1 MQIPK
6 GMVVE
11 RIRTSGDVAMA
22 DRAEAELPEKID
34 TERDA
39 ELLRKFNL
47 DPQQLADGLG
57 GQAPAIGR
65 STLLDAEL
73 CCALSRSA
81 PAVIPSVAGGHR
93 FHQRR
98 GPKVRRPAHRE
109 NALEL
114 RRPRTIARRASAP
127 AARRIRVP
135 RLGLGRPRTRPDQV
149 LGDKTSHAIKVSCG
163 LLGGD

>member
-47 DPQQLADGLG
+47 DPQQLADGLSSTG
-57 GQAPAIGR
+57 SSDRPIDAARCRAVLCAFAISTCRYRASLVGIVSTSDAAPRCG
-65 STLLDAEL
+65 
-73 CCALSRSA
+73 
-81 PAVIPSVAGGHR
+81 
-93 FHQRR
+93 
-98 GPKVRRPAHRE
+98 VRRIARMRS
-109 NALEL
+109 NSDALEL
-114 RRPRTIARRASAP
+114 SRVGP
-127 AARRIRVP
+127 ALPQRGGSGCPGWDSV
-135 RLGLGRPRTRPDQV
+135 GRGPARTRCWATRHP
-149 LGDKTSHAIKVSCG
+149 TPSSG